1 MPLLRETGPCFPIT
15 KDASGLPQLLLAGGS
30 LFFDL
35 VATAMCMV
43 KCFCL
48 WKAGAAVNSTDG
60 FDVVGL
66 IWKESVMT
74 WLAMCVLHT
83 VNM

>member
-1 MPLLRETGPCFPIT
+1 M
-15 KDASGLPQLLLAGGS
+15 
-30 LFFDL
+30 FFDL